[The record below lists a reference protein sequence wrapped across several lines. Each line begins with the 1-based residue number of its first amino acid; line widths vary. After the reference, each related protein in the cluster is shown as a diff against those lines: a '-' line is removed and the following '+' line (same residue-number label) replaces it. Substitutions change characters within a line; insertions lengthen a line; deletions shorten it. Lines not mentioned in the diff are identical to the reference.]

1 MNLVKP
7 IHGLKNVKNHPK
19 TLNQPETKRFFELRY
34 VFIGVFKVK
43 IPNLNSPHHM
53 KPFDIKIDC
62 FGGLNLPQQQ
72 QLSLS
77 KPESNDLFSLFHEK
91 KQKKRKMKFGIKIY
105 IFKITETDH
114 VIVKKDEG

>member
-19 TLNQPETKRFFELRY
+19 TLNQPETKRLFELKY

-43 IPNLNSPHHM
+43 TPNLNSPHHM
-53 KPFDIKIDC
+53 KFFDIKINC
-62 FGGLNLPQQQ
+62 FGDLNLPQQ

-77 KPESNDLFSLFHEK
+77 KPEFNDLFSLLHQKKK
-91 KQKKRKMKFGIKIY
+91 KQKREK
-105 IFKITETDH
+105 
-114 VIVKKDEG
+114 